1 MKKKYSNKKN
11 TEKVFMGYQ
20 PSAVT
25 ANLFRSNP
33 SKVIPD
39 GKKKAAKRQCR
50 GNLAY

>member
-1 MKKKYSNKKN
+1 MAKKTNKKN

-20 PSAVT
+20 PSQVA

-33 SKVIPD
+33 HKVVPD

-50 GNLAY
+50 GKLAY